1 MLLEIIKKETTF
13 GATLLSNFWIQ
24 ESSFFNNIINVIIED
39 GLKILKKKLQMKNWY
54 SEILTGNHACTY
66 SHVTDSYPGTVRYSQ
81 ATILLGNHACSHSH
95 ITVTLVQWD
104 THR

>member
-1 MLLEIIKKETTF
+1 
-13 GATLLSNFWIQ
+13 
-24 ESSFFNNIINVIIED
+24 
-39 GLKILKKKLQMKNWY
+39 MKNWY

-95 ITVTLVQWD
+95 ITDSYPGTVGYSQVTTPAFTPIIH
-104 THR
+104 THTPWYSEISTGNHAWVNSHITHNYPGTA